1 MLQVTSYKKK
11 RFTPQNFSKKN
22 LGGFTPQNFSKK
34 NLGGFTLIEMLIVI
48 TIIALLASLILV
60 GMGGA
65 RAKARDSR
73 RIADLHAVQNA
84 LELYYAKFYFY
95 PPTQSSW
102 KALTDIL
109 TNPDTGI
116 GVSSVPKDPLT
127 NVGWTYYYGRSGDG
141 QDYVLGAKLETKDPA
156 LDDDIDGTY
165 YGVNCGNEIGDTIYC
180 IRP

>member
-1 MLQVTSYKKK
+1 MKKIFFK
-11 RFTPQNFSKKN
+11 RQKTFKA
-22 LGGFTPQNFSKK
+22 
-34 NLGGFTLIEMLIVI
+34 FTLIEMLIVI

-73 RIADLHAVQNA
+73 RIADLHSIQNA

-95 PPTQSSW
+95 PQTQSDW
-102 KALTDIL
+102 KGFVLIL
-109 TNPDTGI
+109 TNPETGI

-127 NVGWTYYYGRSGDG
+127 NVGWTYYYGRSSDG

-156 LDDDIDGTY
+156 LDDDIDETV
-165 YGVNCGNEIGDTIYC
+165 YGVDCGSPVGDTIYC
-180 IRP
+180 VRP